1 MKRSIFMFTFLSLV
15 MSLLLSSTCSAQAR
29 IVAETRDLGNG
40 VTVETVIVVDE
51 ALSRSST
58 KKASTVNTYKYRGEE
73 IGTVTLT
80 ATFGYDGSRAW
91 VVSASGSAS
100 MEPGWTYSGERISD
114 SGGTA
119 YLSATIKNTSGQI
132 KVSVDIDLTCSKD
145 GDIS

>member
-1 MKRSIFMFTFLSLV
+1 MKRSISMFTFLSLV

-29 IVAETRDLGNG
+29 TVAETRDLGNG
-40 VTVETVIVVDE
+40 VTVETVIVVDDDF
-51 ALSRSST
+51 LRSST
-58 KKASTVNTYKYRGEE
+58 KRASISSTFKYYGEKA
-73 IGTVTLT
+73 GTVTFT

>member
-73 IGTVTLT
+73 IGT
-80 ATFGYDGSRAW
+80 
-91 VVSASGSAS
+91 
-100 MEPGWTYSGERISD
+100 
-114 SGGTA
+114 
-119 YLSATIKNTSGQI
+119 
-132 KVSVDIDLTCSKD
+132 
-145 GDIS
+145 GDPHRHLRL

>member
-1 MKRSIFMFTFLSLV
+1 MT
-15 MSLLLSSTCSAQAR
+15 AP
-29 IVAETRDLGNG
+29 G
-40 VTVETVIVVDE
+40 
-51 ALSRSST
+51 
-58 KKASTVNTYKYRGEE
+58 RG
-73 IGTVTLT
+73 
-80 ATFGYDGSRAW
+80 